1 MKNKHLDV
9 THIDFKFGDAASSE
23 RVIFFKHIK
32 NEFELRKWGFE
43 GGSRQ
48 IFIKLKQSKMNVMK
62 VRILRGSIK
71 RVKGK
76 RDTFLFGME
85 LGVLYILHLENRI
98 SEKIVAMILL
108 EGLCHCPTGV
118 GTKAYFNDLEIHLNN
133 GILAE
138 KNSNWVIPTEGDKL

>member
-43 GGSRQ
+43 GDPRHTVVE
-48 IFIKLKQSKMNVMK
+48 LKQSMMNEMK
-62 VRILRGSIK
+62 VRILRDSIK
-71 RVKGK
+71 CVAEN

-85 LGVLYILHLENRI
+85 LGVPCILHLDNRI
-98 SEKIVAMILL
+98 RENMVVMIIQ
-108 EGLCHCPTGV
+108 EGLYHCTTCV
-118 GTKAYFNDLEIHLNN
+118 GAKIYFKELETRLNN
-133 GILAE
+133 GSLAE
-138 KNSNWVIPTEGDKL
+138 KNGN